1 MTAQPG
7 IFALGTRNHH
17 QLEFTRR
24 PGAAPGAIREAQRGL
39 REPAV
44 AGGGANIVIG
54 FGPDLWNALAGTGEM
69 PDDFTPFAEIHGLD
83 AKHAPATQ
91 HDVWVWIHGTGED
104 VNLDLARAVTAVLA
118 PVAELALEQPSFVY
132 KDSRDLTGFVDGTAN
147 PPVAESTEVACVP
160 PGQPGEGGSFVIAQR
175 WVHDPLAFN
184 ELAVPDQERVFGR
197 SKADSIELDPTTK
210 PVNAHIARAE
220 IEDDEGEELPIF
232 RRSAPFG
239 TVREQ
244 GLYFIGFSADLAR
257 LQTMLARM
265 FGTSGDGIRDRLL
278 DFSAPSH
285 GSFFF
290 APSLEALNA
299 ALNAEPDG
307 AGADDGHGA
316 D

>member
-7 IFALGTRNHH
+7 IFALGTRNHYH
-17 QLEFTRR
+17 LEFARR
-24 PGAAPGAIREAQRGL
+24 PGVDPDAVREALQGL

-54 FGPDLWNALAGTGEM
+54 FGPDLWMALAPAGEV
-69 PDDFTPFAEIHGLD
+69 PESFTAFAEIDGLD
-83 AKHAPATQ
+83 GKHAPATQ

-104 VNLDLARAVTAVLA
+104 VNLDLARAITAVLA
-118 PVAELALEQPSFVY
+118 PVAELVLDQPTFVY

-147 PPVAESTEVACVP
+147 PPVAESTEVATVP
-160 PGQPGEGGSFVIAQR
+160 AGRPGEGGSFVIAQR
-175 WVHDPLAFN
+175 WVHDLAAFA
-184 ELAVPDQERVFGR
+184 ELAVPEQERVFGR
-197 SKADSIELDPTTK
+197 TKADSIEMDADTK

-220 IEDDEGEELPIF
+220 IEDEQGEELPIF
-232 RRSAPFG
+232 RRSTPFG
-239 TVREQ
+239 TVGEQ

-265 FGTSGDGIRDRLL
+265 FGTSGDGIRDHLL

-299 ALNAEPDG
+299 ALEGDG
-307 AGADDGHGA
+307 SGPGAR
-316 D
+316 